1 MIKNCV
7 VDTSY
12 RPKAYAFI
20 EKQVEA
26 GRQAYVICPMVEAS
40 EMIEGEN
47 VLDYSKTLRNAL
59 PETINVEY
67 LHGKMK
73 AKREKQDHGT
83 VCVWR
88 KHPGPCIY
96 YGY

>member
-40 EMIEGEN
+40 EMIEG
-47 VLDYSKTLRNAL
+47 
-59 PETINVEY
+59 
-67 LHGKMK
+67 KMF
-73 AKREKQDHGT
+73 
-83 VCVWR
+83 WIIL
-88 KHPGPCIY
+88 KHCGMRFLSPLM
-96 YGY
+96 